1 MFNCTVQ
8 WHTYVHTVMQLT
20 TRTDWVWPRNWT
32 GSGVRPQ
39 VNKMLSWNQPYWTSL
54 LAQGLRFPASNAGVA
69 RVLSLAGKWRSRMS
83 GGTAKK
89 CKINKYNF
97 FNEVNFS
104 KDNLE
109 LQWPQWRTFFFFSS
123 TSLLLPTH
131 LPPPLCTQAQ
141 SCNPVDCSP
150 PGSSV
155 HGLFQARILEWFAIS
170 FSTQWRTS
178 NHLRWPYPVTRCPRE
193 KGLSQELTM
202 KGQESYFSSFT
213 VSGDQDE
220 THWDTSLARNPADGI
235 MRKLAQAWQRVTGLN
250 KVRSPGSVEHG

>member
-1 MFNCTVQ
+1 
-8 WHTYVHTVMQLT
+8 MQGWRGFYPLQGNEDPACLVAQPKNVKLIST
-20 TRTDWVWPRNWT
+20 IFLMKLILAKIILSY
-32 GSGVRPQ
+32 SG
-39 VNKMLSWNQPYWTSL
+39 
-54 LAQGLRFPASNAGVA
+54 
-69 RVLSLAGKWRSRMS
+69 RS
-83 GGTAKK
+83 G
-89 CKINKYNF
+89 
-97 FNEVNFS
+97 
-104 KDNLE
+104 E
-109 LQWPQWRTFFFFSS
+109 LFFFFSS

-131 LPPPLCTQAQ
+131 LPPALCTQAQ

-170 FSTQWRTS
+170 FSTQWRTF
-178 NHLRWPYPVTRCPRE
+178 NHVRWPYPVTRCPRE
-193 KGLSQELTM
+193 KGLSQELSM

-235 MRKLAQAWQRVTGLN
+235 MRKLAQAWQRVTVLN